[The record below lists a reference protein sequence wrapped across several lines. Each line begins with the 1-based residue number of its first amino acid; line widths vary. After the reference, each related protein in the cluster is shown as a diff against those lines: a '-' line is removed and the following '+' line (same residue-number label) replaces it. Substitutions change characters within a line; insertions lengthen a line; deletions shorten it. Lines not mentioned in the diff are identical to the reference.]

1 MTAGTRVGFL
11 THGGPAIGLGHVARC
26 LSLARALAA
35 DGARIVFLVGQEARV
50 TAAIEAGGFDVVE
63 TDWESAGEAARAL
76 VAALR
81 PETLV
86 VDSYAVTGA
95 QLDLLRP
102 LVGQLVVIDDLA
114 DRPLPVHTVVN
125 GGIDAEHLEY
135 RGGLP
140 ETVFLLGPRYALLD
154 PAYAAPPERKTR
166 ASVERVL
173 VTLGGGSHPAALRA
187 VVQAALSLG
196 TAAVDVPVGPFAGEG
211 VADAIEDARVV
222 VHRGVSALR
231 SLMLAAD
238 VAISGA
244 GMTLYE
250 LAATA
255 TPIVSLTM
263 APNQRPNAAAFER
276 AGAALAAGS
285 ADHPDLGATVA
296 RHLGCLAADAGLREK
311 LGAAGRRLVDGQGAS
326 RVARELASMPS
337 PRR

>member
-1 MTAGTRVGFL
+1 MSAAPRVAFL
-11 THGGPAIGLGHVARC
+11 THGGPAIGLGHVVRS
-26 LSLARALAA
+26 LSLARAFAG
-35 DGARIVFLVGQEARV
+35 DGARVVFLVGREARV
-50 TAAIEAGGFDVVE
+50 ASAVEAAGFDALE
-63 TDWESAGEAARAL
+63 TDWEISGAVARAL

-81 PETLV
+81 PEMLV
-86 VDSYAVTGA
+86 VDSYAVSGA
-95 QLDLLRP
+95 LLDLLRP
-102 LVGQLVVIDDLA
+102 LVGQLVAIDDLA
-114 DRPLPVHTVVN
+114 DCPLPVHTVVN

-140 ETVFLLGPRYALLD
+140 ETVYLLGPRYALLD
-154 PAYAAPPERKTR
+154 PAYAAAPERRTR

-187 VVQAALSLG
+187 VVQATLSLG
-196 TAAVDVPVGPFAGEG
+196 TAAVDVPVGPFADEG
-211 VADAIEDARVV
+211 VADAIEDVRVV

-238 VAISGA
+238 LAISGA

-296 RHLGCLAADAGLREK
+296 RHLECLGADAALREK
-311 LGAAGRRLVDGQGAS
+311 LGVAGRRLVDGQGAS

-337 PRR
+337 RRR

>member
-1 MTAGTRVGFL
+1 MTAGTRVVFL

-35 DGARIVFLVGQEARV
+35 DGARVVFLVGQEARV
-50 TAAIEAGGFDVVE
+50 TAVIEAGGFDAVE
-63 TDWESAGEAARAL
+63 TDWESAGAAVSDL

-81 PETLV
+81 PEVLV
-86 VDSYAVTGA
+86 VDSYAVSGA
-95 QLDLLRP
+95 LLDLLRP
-102 LVGQLVVIDDLA
+102 LVGQLVAIDDLA

-140 ETVFLLGPRYALLD
+140 ETVYLLGSRYALLD
-154 PAYAAPPERKTR
+154 PAYAAAPERRTR

-211 VADAIEDARVV
+211 VADAIEDTRVV

-276 AGAALAAGS
+276 VGAALAAGS

-296 RHLGCLAADAGLREK
+296 RRLGCLAADEALREK

-326 RVARELASMPS
+326 RVARDLASMPS

>member
-1 MTAGTRVGFL
+1 MTAGMRVAFL

-35 DGARIVFLVGQEARV
+35 DGARVVFLVGQEARV
-50 TAAIEAGGFDVVE
+50 TAAIETGGFDVVE
-63 TDWESAGEAARAL
+63 TDWDSAGAAACDL

-81 PETLV
+81 PEALV
-86 VDSYAVTGA
+86 VDSYAVSGA
-95 QLDLLRP
+95 LLDLLRP
-102 LVGQLVVIDDLA
+102 LVGQLVAIDDLA
-114 DRPLPVHTVVN
+114 ARPLPVHMVVN
-125 GGIDAEHLEY
+125 GGIDTEHLEY

-140 ETVFLLGPRYALLD
+140 ETAYLLGSRYALLD
-154 PAYAAPPERKTR
+154 PAYAAAPERRTR
-166 ASVERVL
+166 AAVERVL
-173 VTLGGGSHPAALRA
+173 VTVGGGSHPAALRA

-196 TAAVDVPVGPFAGEG
+196 TAAIDVAVGPFADEG
-211 VADAIEDARVV
+211 ATEAVEGPRVV
-222 VHRGVSALR
+222 LHRGVWKLR

-276 AGAALAAGS
+276 AGAALAAGP

-296 RHLGCLAADAGLREK
+296 RHLGCLAADAALREK

-326 RVARELASMPS
+326 RVARELVSMPS